1 MAQATGTARP
11 GGRTARTRAA
21 VHEATRQLLA
31 ESADGSI
38 EIAAVAA
45 RSGVHLA
52 TIYRRWR
59 TVEGLIIDTIMAEL
73 TAQSPVPAT
82 GDLRADLLTWT
93 TNMLTDL
100 TRPRQRAFF
109 RAMARASSAEQGLID
124 MAEFTAP
131 RMHQFQATL
140 DASGATVLDSRD
152 IVELILSPAYIRALV
167 SMPLDPAADA
177 PRLVDNLI
185 AVRDHRTAAA
195 RNR

>member
-31 ESADGSI
+31 ESADGTI

-59 TVEGLIIDTIMAEL
+59 TVEGLVIDTIMEEL
-73 TAQSPVPAT
+73 TANSPVPAT
-82 GDLRADLLTWT
+82 GDLRGDLLAWT
-93 TNMLTDL
+93 TSMLTDL
-100 TRPRQRAFF
+100 TQPRQRAFF

-131 RMHQFQATL
+131 RMRQFQATL
-140 DASGATVLDSRD
+140 DASGTTVLDSRD
-152 IVELILSPAYIRALV
+152 IAELILSPAYIRALV
-167 SMPLDPAADA
+167 AMPLNPATDA
-177 PRLVDNLI
+177 ERLVDNVI
-185 AVRDHRTAAA
+185 AVRDHRAA
-195 RNR
+195 RD